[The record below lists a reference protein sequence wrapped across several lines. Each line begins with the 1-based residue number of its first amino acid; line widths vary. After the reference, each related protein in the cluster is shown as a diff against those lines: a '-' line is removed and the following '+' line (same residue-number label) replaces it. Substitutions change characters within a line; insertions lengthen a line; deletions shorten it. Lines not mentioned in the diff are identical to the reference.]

1 MFTNQHKKTMFS
13 FKKGLAIARVEGG
26 ELDGKVLKI
35 TEDAEQPDRERPPAR
50 SDGLAMLDL
59 LDESDLAQPGSRK
72 HLKARDRLALALAL
86 SRGDLPQDPA
96 LLAVYENGRRKIGDR
111 LKYEINLS
119 SGCFQMLPPNPTDGG
134 IQTERMLIAGKS
146 GVGKSWV
153 ACFYMLEYLRI
164 HPTNKIVLFS
174 RHEEEKTY
182 QHIPHL
188 AVKLDEEFTK
198 EPTDITIIKNCLVV
212 FDDCD
217 ALPDKRI
224 MLAVKRLNDDLIN
237 NGRKYGISVLTLS
250 HHLLNY
256 SATRNLLNEAN
267 RVVFFNSGS
276 SYHIKRYL
284 KVYAGLDEPQIKKV
298 LAIKSR
304 WTCISLGIPGYIL
317 HETGAFILRH
327 EA

>member
-1 MFTNQHKKTMFS
+1 MFS

-50 SDGLAMLDL
+50 SDGMAMLDL

-111 LKYEINLS
+111 LKYEITLS
-119 SGCFQMLPPNPTDGG
+119 SGCFQMLPPADT
-134 IQTERMLIAGKS
+134 TERMFIAGKS
-146 GVGKSWV
+146 GSGKSWL

-164 HPTNKIVLFS
+164 HPNNKIVLFS
-174 RHEEEKTY
+174 RHEEEGTY
-182 QHIPHL
+182 RHIPHV
-188 AVKLDEEFTK
+188 AVKLDEDFTK
-198 EPTDITIIKNCLVV
+198 EPIDVKVLENCLVV

-217 ALPDKRI
+217 NIQDKKI
-224 MLAVKRLNDDLIN
+224 LLAVKRLNDDLIS
-237 NGRKYGISVLTLS
+237 NGRKYGISVLTLA
-250 HHLLNY
+250 HQLMNF
-256 SATRNLLNEAN
+256 SATRNILNEAN

-298 LAIKSR
+298 VAIKSR
-304 WTCISLGIPGYIL
+304 WTCISHGIPGYIL
-317 HETGAFILRH
+317 YETGAFVIRS
-327 EA
+327 